1 MFLLTN
7 HSSNDPTYFSGCRFS
22 LPFGRAKSL
31 YGRMLANWKSAA
43 LRLIGFEEFCFFAAL
58 EPGGLNHVIRRNVI
72 SIGPYSTGIFGRK

>member
-1 MFLLTN
+1 
-7 HSSNDPTYFSGCRFS
+7 
-22 LPFGRAKSL
+22 
-31 YGRMLANWKSAA
+31 MLANWKSAA